1 MSQNHVGDMPIA
13 FWKPFSAIMAA
24 MVLLGLS
31 DNLVVMVSDDIGLW
45 QLHAVR
51 GFFCIIVTLAWM
63 RVYQIKLVIQNRNAV
78 AWRTF
83 FITISM
89 LLFFG
94 ALPFV
99 GVAIAGAGLFTA
111 PIFVLLFG
119 LVLFGESV
127 GPRRIAAVILG
138 SIGVVLVLNIGAPNF
153 TYFAV
158 FSVMAGAFYAATNII
173 TRRYCA
179 DERTLVLLL
188 CYVVAITSA
197 GILIASF
204 NSLFFDQG
212 SLTGDSAYLMRGWAV
227 LSLENTAI
235 MAFQGLVTVIA
246 LALITWSYQTSETAT
261 IAILEYSYLI
271 FGGFFGWLFWSDQL
285 SLSSF
290 VGIFAIVGAGAIIT
304 LRHKA
309 TT

>member
-1 MSQNHVGDMPIA
+1 MSQHLNQEMPVA
-13 FWKPFSAIMAA
+13 FWRPFLAIMTA
-24 MVLLGLS
+24 MILLGLS
-31 DNLVVMVSDDIGLW
+31 DNLVVIVSGDIGLW

-51 GFFCIIVTLAWM
+51 GIFCILFVLGWM
-63 RVYQIKLVIQNRNAV
+63 RFHHINPAIQNRKAV
-78 AWRTF
+78 LWRTF
-83 FITISM
+83 FITVSM

-119 LVLFGESV
+119 LVLFGEAV
-127 GPRRIAAVILG
+127 GPRRIAAVVLG

-158 FSVMAGAFYAATNII
+158 FSVLAGAFYAATNII

-188 CYVVAITSA
+188 CYVVAITTA
-197 GILIASF
+197 GVVIASI
-204 NSLFFDQG
+204 NSLFFEAA
-212 SLTGDSAYLMRGWAV
+212 SLSEAQAYLMRGWAP
-227 LSLENTAI
+227 LSLQNTAV
-235 MAFQGLVTVIA
+235 MAFQGFVTVIA
-246 LALITWSYQTSETAT
+246 LALITWSYQTVETST

-285 SLSSF
+285 SLTSF
-290 VGIFAIVGAGAIIT
+290 IGIFAIVGAGAIIT

-309 TT
+309 TA